1 MPEYTVQLQLWQT
14 FYNWCKPY
22 IKEFNNAI
30 DIGCDTFGFARWMEN
45 DFNHIYCFDFRD
57 RESFLEENVK
67 FENLSKFTYF
77 NTGLGEKETVTRTK
91 IATRGMIGR
100 IKGQGDLRVE
110 IKLLDSFNLQ
120 NINFIKL
127 DVEGY
132 EEKILNG
139 SKNTILK
146 YKPTV
151 VIEQNKGNFDAKKLI
166 ETWGYECVSLFEEN
180 NKPHDYLFTFKH

>member
-45 DFNHIYCFDFRD
+45 DFNHIYCFDFRN
-57 RESFLEENVK
+57 RKRFLDSNVQ
-67 FENLSKFTYF
+67 NLSKFTYF
-77 NTGLGEKETVTRTK
+77 NTGLGEKETVRYTK
-91 IATRGMIGR
+91 DGVGR

-146 YKPTV
+146 HKPTV

-166 ETWGYECVSLFEEN
+166 ETWGYECVSVFEEN
-180 NKPHDYLFTFKH
+180 NKPHDYLFTFN

>member
-1 MPEYTVQLQLWQT
+1 MPDYKIQLVLWKNL
-14 FYNWCKPY
+14 YDWCKPY

-45 DFNHIYCFDFRD
+45 DFNHVYCFDFRN
-57 RESFLEENVK
+57 RKQFLNRNVQ
-67 FENLSKFTYF
+67 NLSKFTYF
-77 NTGLGEKETVTRTK
+77 NTGLGEKETVRYTK
-91 IATRGMIGR
+91 PGVGR
-100 IKGQGDLRVE
+100 IKGQGHLRVN

-151 VIEQNKGNFDAKKLI
+151 VIEQNRDNFDAKNLI
-166 ETWGYECVSLFEEN
+166 ESWGYECVSVFEEN

>member
-1 MPEYTVQLQLWQT
+1 MANIKDSRSDPFIDHCFSPLLIAFQNTELSREIRSELRGFRTNSSFGPVVQ
-14 FYNWCKPY
+14 
-22 IKEFNNAI
+22 
-30 DIGCDTFGFARWMEN
+30 
-45 DFNHIYCFDFRD
+45 
-57 RESFLEENVK
+57 
-67 FENLSKFTYF
+67 NLSKFTYF
-77 NTGLGEKETVTRTK
+77 NTGLGEKETVRYTK
-91 IATRGMIGR
+91 AGVGR

-146 YKPTV
+146 HKPTV

-166 ETWGYECVSLFEEN
+166 ETWGYECVSVFEEN